1 MTINW
6 LWLNLMMPGKENQAM
21 GSAVF
26 SRALRVPGWQPMHGR
41 NWTKRTVAYYS
52 WSSHLILYYTP
63 PNRIIDGNSLKA
75 TLWFN
80 LPMMACCKSA
90 PRTQGIPSPEPGWEM
105 TKKNLGRRAW
115 YIWNPKMSPGSW
127 GRGLELW
134 HTIFVD
140 HNSLL
145 MFLVGDIPYLF
156 PNLGWI
162 ERPILP
168 GSHLLEWCASGCSS
182 YSPDDRPSWPCHS
195 RWDASGNATWDEES
209 PECDGILHIRSLGTG
224 RLENQGHQKYV

>member
-1 MTINW
+1 
-6 LWLNLMMPGKENQAM
+6 M

-26 SRALRVPGWQPMHGR
+26 SRALRVPGWQPMHWR

-52 WSSHLILYYTP
+52 WSSHLILLYYTP
-63 PNRIIDGNSLKA
+63 PNRIIDRNSLKA
-75 TLWFN
+75 TLWF
-80 LPMMACCKSA
+80 LPANDGLLQKRPQDSGHSVA
-90 PRTQGIPSPEPGWEM
+90 GTWLGNDE
-105 TKKNLGRRAW
+105 KNLGRRDWCRAD
-115 YIWNPKMSPGSW
+115 IWNPKMSPGSW

-134 HTIFVD
+134 HSIFVD

-168 GSHLLEWCASGCSS
+168 GSHLLEWCAS
-182 YSPDDRPSWPCHS
+182 
-195 RWDASGNATWDEES
+195 A
-209 PECDGILHIRSLGTG
+209 
-224 RLENQGHQKYV
+224 